1 MASSSAGMEVGG
13 WGQVK
18 AGGGGGI
25 MIGYQAASARLCWC
39 WCDGQSLM

>member
-13 WGQVK
+13 WGQVR

-25 MIGYQAASARLCWC
+25 MIGYHSARLCWC